1 MATSLCFFESA
12 LSFVEVG
19 MACLLNRNRINQVGS
34 RNAECC
40 LTNGILAKNVGKEY
54 VQVGEIGGFRI
65 LPKNRY
71 NPRFRLIL
79 RFRKKSPVRL
89 AS

>member
-1 MATSLCFFESA
+1 M
-12 LSFVEVG
+12 
-19 MACLLNRNRINQVGS
+19 RNRINQVGS
-34 RNAECC
+34 RNAEWCF
-40 LTNGILAKNVGKEY
+40 TNGFLVENIGQEN

-79 RFRKKSPVRL
+79 RFR
-89 AS
+89 